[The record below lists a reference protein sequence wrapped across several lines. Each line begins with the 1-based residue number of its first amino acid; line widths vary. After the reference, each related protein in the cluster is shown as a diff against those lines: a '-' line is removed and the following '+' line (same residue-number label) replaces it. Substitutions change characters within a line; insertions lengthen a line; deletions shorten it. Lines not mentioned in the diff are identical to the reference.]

1 MKLTSILIALL
12 FTILNGFAQTNPGSI
27 TLTVTDSKNHGIENA
42 SAALLKNNSKQL
54 VKTALANKAGKISFE
69 NIAAGTYRIK
79 LSATGFEE
87 KSTDSIV
94 ISETAYTADLPAV
107 SLNLKSSAQLKE
119 VTVSAK
125 KPFIQRMNDRIIVNV
140 DNSIVNA
147 GSSAFEVLERSPG
160 VTIDPNDNIALRG
173 RQGVII
179 MIDGKPSPMTGADLV
194 NYLRGL
200 PSNSIDRIEIITNPS
215 SKYDAAGNSGIID
228 IRLKKDQRMGTN
240 GNFTAGY
247 GQGVYPKTNTGISLN
262 HRNKKMNAFGS
273 YNYAYRKL
281 LNHLFLDRNF
291 YENGVFTGSD
301 LKDNFTT
308 MPFSSNTARMGA
320 DFFPSKKTI
329 IGFVVNT
336 NFNHFRRRTDNSS
349 LVFDDQHVPVFTFNT
364 FASNNDHNNNVVSNI
379 NFKHVFDSTGRELT
393 ADADYGVYNSRSLST
408 NSTRYY
414 KIDGS
419 TQQPN
424 YVLDGN
430 QKGELSLK
438 TAKVDYVNPLK
449 KGASIEAGL
458 KTSFVSADNDA
469 RFADASNGTP
479 QNDPNKTNHFLYDEN
494 NNAAYINY
502 KKNFKK
508 WDMQLGLRT
517 EQTNIKTYQEIG
529 KVSWDSSYIQV
540 FPTAFFNYKLKADQ
554 TIGISVSRRIDRPGY
569 SQLNPFLFLIDVT
582 TYATGSPGLLPQF
595 TWAYELNYTVK
606 NLNFSLGYRHTKNNQ
621 SIVLARFK
629 DVFPNIPIQ
638 DDNVTVQIPVNISTS
653 DYVGLSI
660 SAPVKIKKWWNM
672 INNAD
677 VFYNHF
683 NGSLAGTNLD
693 KGKPAIQA
701 RTTNSFTM
709 KNGWSAELSGVFN
722 SGGQNG
728 FLVMDPQWGIGAG
741 VQKNILKNKA
751 TLRLNV
757 TDIFWTNLPKAVISF
772 DNYVEKWHA
781 QRETRVANLSF
792 TYRFGKNT
800 VQAARRRTTASE
812 EERQRA
818 GN

>member
-12 FTILNGFAQTNPGSI
+12 FTFLNSFAQTNPGSI
-27 TLTVTDSKNHGIENA
+27 TLTVTDAKNNGIENA
-42 SAALLKNNSKQL
+42 SAALLKHNSKQL
-54 VKTALANKAGKISFE
+54 VKTALANKAGKILFE
-69 NIAAGTYRIK
+69 NIAAGTYLIK

-94 ISETAYTADLPAV
+94 ISETGYTAELPTV
-107 SLNLKSSAQLKE
+107 SLNLKSSTQLKE

-247 GQGVYPKTNTGISLN
+247 GQGVYPKANTGLSIN

-273 YNYAYRKL
+273 YNYAYRKM

-291 YENGVFTGSD
+291 YENGIFTGSD
-301 LKDNFTT
+301 LKDNFTR

-320 DFFPSKKTI
+320 DFFPSKNTI

-349 LVFDDQHVPVFTFNT
+349 LVFDDQHLPVFTFNT

-408 NSTRYY
+408 NATRYY

-424 YVLDGN
+424 YILDGN

-469 RFADASNGTP
+469 KFADASNGTP

-494 NNAAYINY
+494 NNAAYVNF

-529 KVSWDSSYIQV
+529 KVGWDSSYIQV

-606 NLNFSLGYRHTKNNQ
+606 NMNFSLGYRHTKNNQ

-629 DVFPNIPIQ
+629 DVFPNIPMQ

-693 KGKPAIQA
+693 KGKPALQA
-701 RTTNSFTM
+701 RTTNTFTM
-709 KNGWSAELSGVFN
+709 KKGWSAELSGVFN

-741 VQKNILKNKA
+741 VQKSILKNKA

-772 DNYVEKWHA
+772 DNYVERWHA